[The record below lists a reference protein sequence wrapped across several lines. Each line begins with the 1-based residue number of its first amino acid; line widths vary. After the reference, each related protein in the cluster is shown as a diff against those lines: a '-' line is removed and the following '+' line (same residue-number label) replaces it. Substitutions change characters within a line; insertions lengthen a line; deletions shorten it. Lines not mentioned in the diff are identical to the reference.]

1 MRFALLLF
9 ILVPIIEMT
18 VLIKVGSHIGA
29 LATIGLVFLTAIL
42 GVTLIRK
49 QGLETSLKAQE
60 KMRRGELPASEVAEG
75 LMLLFA
81 GLCLMMP
88 GFITDIIGGL
98 LLIPP
103 LRRLFAAG
111 LLVNFIASMVKK
123 GSKWA
128 PNGGYDAH
136 SRGETIDGEYS
147 KESKDD
153 NDLIDKK

>member
-1 MRFALLLF
+1 MRLALLLF

-29 LATIGLVFLTAIL
+29 LATIGLVLLTAIL
-42 GVTLIRK
+42 GVTIIRK
-49 QGLETSLKAQE
+49 QGLETALKAQE
-60 KMRRGELPASEVAEG
+60 KMARGELPASEVAEG
-75 LMLLFA
+75 IMLIFA

-88 GFITDIIGGL
+88 GFITDAIGGL

-111 LLVNFIASMVKK
+111 LVVNFIASMVKK
-123 GSKWA
+123 GSRWTSYSR
-128 PNGGYDAH
+128 YDYHAQ
-136 SRGETIDGEYS
+136 GETIDGEYS
-147 KESKDD
+147 KESKND

>member
-1 MRFALLLF
+1 MRLALLLF

-29 LATIGLVFLTAIL
+29 LATIGLVILTAIL
-42 GVTLIRK
+42 GVTIIRK
-49 QGLETSLKAQE
+49 QGLETALKAQE
-60 KMRRGELPASEVAEG
+60 KMARGELPASEVAEG
-75 LMLLFA
+75 IMLIFA

-88 GFITDIIGGL
+88 GFITDAIGGL

-111 LLVNFIASMVKK
+111 LVVNFIASMVKK
-123 GSKWA
+123 GSRWTSYSR
-128 PNGGYDAH
+128 YDYH
-136 SRGETIDGEYS
+136 TQGETIDGEYS
-147 KESKDD
+147 KESKND